1 MENMPEEKE
10 VEQTSENLRRTRE
23 EAVEIELE
31 GVEQEEASSLNNP
44 EPEEAGT

>member
-10 VEQTSENLRRTRE
+10 VEQTSENLAAEPRE

-31 GVEQEEASSLNNP
+31 TVEKKTLQS
-44 EPEEAGT
+44 

>member
-10 VEQTSENLRRTRE
+10 VEQTSENLAAEPRE

-31 GVEQEEASSLNNP
+31 GVEHRSFRS
-44 EPEEAGT
+44 